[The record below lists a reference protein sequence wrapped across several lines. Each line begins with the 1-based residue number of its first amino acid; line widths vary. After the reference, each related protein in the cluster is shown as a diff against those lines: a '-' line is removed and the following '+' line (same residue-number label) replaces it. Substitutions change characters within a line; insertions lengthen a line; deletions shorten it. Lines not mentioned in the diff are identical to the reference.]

1 MSGDLT
7 KGYSANI
14 AAPLQLTDV
23 FRETF
28 FQSQVAIANR
38 SSQQRSLENFAQ
50 RSQVEQRIRR
60 NGLFIATIRPT
71 IIEERGMSAQSQN
84 NGHAASASRR
94 HDRMISSSKGPA
106 QGRPTVKAMTS
117 TTIRNRMHPRPK

>member
-7 KGYSANI
+7 KGYPANI
-14 AAPLQLTDV
+14 AAPLQLADV
-23 FRETF
+23 FRDRI

-60 NGLFIATIRPT
+60 NGLFIATIGPT

-84 NGHAASASRR
+84 NGHAASAIRR
-94 HDRMISSSKGPA
+94 HDHMNLARDYLLLERPSARAPHG
-106 QGRPTVKAMTS
+106 QGHDKY
-117 TTIRNRMHPRPK
+117 HY